1 MELILLEKVA
11 NLGELGDT
19 VRVKPGYGRN
29 FLIPNRMAIPATPEN
44 KKEIEA
50 RRAEL
55 EAAQAEALAA
65 AQKRADGISGAR
77 VGIEARA
84 GNEGKLFGSVGT
96 AEIADALTGAGH
108 EVAKKEVRLPTGALR
123 EVGLFE
129 VEIALHADVACTVE
143 IVVIPEGGSV
153 EALVARLEAQRAQQ
167 ARDAAEDEAAREAA
181 MAEREA
187 READEFADSEDAIS
201 APADD
206 EPAAETAE
214 QE

>member
-19 VRVKPGYGRN
+19 VRVKAGYGRN
-29 FLIPNRMAIPATPEN
+29 YLIPNRMAIPATPEN
-44 KKEIEA
+44 LKEIEA

-65 AQKRADGISGAR
+65 ASKRAEGLSGVR
-77 VGIEARA
+77 IGIEARA
-84 GNEGKLFGSVGT
+84 GTEGKLFGSVGT
-96 AEIADALTGAGH
+96 AEIADALTAAGH

-123 EVGLFE
+123 EVGLYDI
-129 VEIALHADVACTVE
+129 EIALHADVACTVQ
-143 IVVIPEGGSV
+143 IGVVPEGGSV
-153 EALVARLEAQRAQQ
+153 EELVARIEAQRAQQ

-187 READEFADSEDAIS
+187 REEEETADSEEAITAPS
-201 APADD
+201 A
-206 EPAAETAE
+206 EAE

>member
-19 VRVKPGYGRN
+19 VRVKAGYGRN
-29 FLIPNRMAIPATPEN
+29 YLIPNRMAIPATPEN
-44 KKEIEA
+44 LKEIEA

-65 AQKRADGISGAR
+65 AAKRAEGLSGVR

-84 GNEGKLFGSVGT
+84 GTEGKLFGSVGT
-96 AEIADALTGAGH
+96 AEIADALTAAGH

-123 EVGLFE
+123 EVGLYDI
-129 VEIALHADVACTVE
+129 EIALHADVACTVQ
-143 IVVIPEGGSV
+143 IGVVPEGGSV
-153 EALVARLEAQRAQQ
+153 EELVARIEAQRAQQ

-187 READEFADSEDAIS
+187 REAEETADSEEAITAPS
-201 APADD
+201 A
-206 EPAAETAE
+206 EAE

>member
-44 KKEIEA
+44 LKEIEA

-55 EAAQAEALAA
+55 EAAQVAALAA
-65 AQKRADGISGAR
+65 AQQRADSMRDVR

-84 GNEGKLFGSVGT
+84 GTEGKLFGSVGT
-96 AEIADALTGAGH
+96 AEIAEALTAAGH
-108 EVAKKEVRLPTGALR
+108 AVAKKEVRLPTGALR
-123 EVGLFE
+123 EVGLYNI
-129 VEIALHADVACTVE
+129 EIALHADIACTVQ
-143 IVVIPEGGSV
+143 IGVVPEGGSID
-153 EALVARLEAQRAQQ
+153 ELVARIEAQRAQQ
-167 ARDAAEDEAAREAA
+167 ARDEAEDEAAREAA

-187 READEFADSEDAIS
+187 REAEETADSEDAVS
-201 APADD
+201 APVGGDV
-206 EPAAETAE
+206 E
-214 QE
+214 QD